1 MGLRSSS
8 LVARLLLMGGLTVAL
23 KKPSAKC
30 DVAIIGGG
38 IGGLSAAA
46 ILSARYGKIVQVH
59 ESHYRPGGCAHS
71 FPIKSKQGTTYQFDA
86 GPTILLGC
94 SAPPYNPLQ
103 QVLNR
108 LGASD
113 KIDWVTYHSWG
124 MVDETGEWSFDL
136 GANVFENTALR
147 KFGGPKAAEEF
158 KALRKAC
165 EPLCA
170 GAASIPTMALRAD
183 SFKLLPLLG
192 YLDALQKVI
201 PYSDVLDGSFKD
213 LMNEHVTDS
222 WLRDWLDALAFS
234 LSGLPAS
241 ETGAAALAYTIFD
254 LHREGA
260 ALDYPKGGMGVIADV
275 LVNIIES
282 NGGEVYLSS
291 PVESIGLE
299 NGRVA
304 GLELKS
310 GQKIRAKQV
319 IANNNIWSLGSFFDL
334 NDNQLSKEAV
344 EFIARGKTRAVT
356 KSFLHLHLGMNSE
369 GMDLSNKQPHYTVMA
384 KGLSSGHDP
393 CGDRNMVAVSNP
405 GVLDSSLTDKDN
417 RIIVHAYG
425 AGNEP
430 FDDEWKKFGI
440 FGDTYSKSNEYKD
453 AKVEAADYLYE
464 SVSRALGISIEEVK
478 ERSEVEMIGTP
489 LTHQRYLMRHK
500 GTYGPTFSN
509 TLSGPMTPIKGLY
522 LAGDSVFPGI
532 GVPAVAV
539 SGANCANS
547 MVNVIKHI
555 MDMNKVD

>member
-1 MGLRSSS
+1 MWALFLVS
-8 LVARLLLMGGLTVAL
+8 LVVAL
-23 KKPSAKC
+23 QKPLGKC

-46 ILSARYGKIVQVH
+46 ILSARYNQKVQVH
-59 ESHYRPGGCAHS
+59 EAHYRPGGCAHS

-94 SAPPYNPLQ
+94 SNPPYNPLQ
-103 QVLNR
+103 QVLNH
-108 LGASD
+108 LGAANE
-113 KIDWVTYHSWG
+113 IDWITYKSWG
-124 MVDETGEWSFDL
+124 MVDESGEWSFDL
-136 GANVFENTALR
+136 GAEAFENGPL
-147 KFGGPKAAEEF
+147 KKLGGPKAIEEF
-158 KALRKAC
+158 RALRKAC
-165 EPLCA
+165 GPLCA

-183 SFKLLPLLG
+183 KFKLLPLLG

-201 PYSDVLDGSFKD
+201 PYSDVLDGSFKS
-213 LMNEHVTDS
+213 LMDEHVTDT

-260 ALDYPKGGMGVIADV
+260 ALDYPRGGMGVIADV
-275 LVNIIES
+275 LIDIIKS

-291 PVESIGLE
+291 PVKSIGLE
-299 NGRVA
+299 KGRVA
-304 GLELKS
+304 GIQLKN
-310 GQKIRAKQV
+310 GQKIEAKNI
-319 IANNNIWSLGSFFDL
+319 IANSNIWSLASFFDRAK
-334 NDNQLSKEAV
+334 DQLSKEAV
-344 EFIARGKTRAVT
+344 EFIEKGKNRATT

-369 GMDLSNKQPHYTVMA
+369 GLDLSTMQPHYTVMA
-384 KGLSSGHDP
+384 KGLSNGHNP
-393 CGDRNMVAVSNP
+393 CSDRNMVAVSNP
-405 GVLDSSLTDKDN
+405 GVLDTSLTDKDH
-417 RIIVHAYG
+417 RITVHAYG

-430 FDDEWKKFGI
+430 FDGEWKKFGI

-453 AKVEAADYLYE
+453 AKIQASHYLYE
-464 SVSRALGISIEEVK
+464 SVARAFGISVDEVK
-478 ERSEVEMIGTP
+478 ERADVEMIGTP

-500 GTYGPTFSN
+500 GTYGPTFAD
-509 TLSGPMTPIKGLY
+509 TLSGPTTPIKGLY

-547 MVNVIKHI
+547 MVNVVRHI
-555 MDMNKVD
+555 MDMTIG